1 MRQVRAYADS
11 IHPYRDGRSSER
23 VLDAVHAFIAQGAR
37 NPRPKPHNWWRKLKI
52 RKRIGYW
59 GPADT

>member
-1 MRQVRAYADS
+1 MRAVRDYADS

-23 VLDAVHAFIAQGAR
+23 VLDAVDKFIASGGR
-37 NPRPKPHNWWRKLKI
+37 NPEPLPRNWWRKLKL

-59 GPADT
+59 GPA